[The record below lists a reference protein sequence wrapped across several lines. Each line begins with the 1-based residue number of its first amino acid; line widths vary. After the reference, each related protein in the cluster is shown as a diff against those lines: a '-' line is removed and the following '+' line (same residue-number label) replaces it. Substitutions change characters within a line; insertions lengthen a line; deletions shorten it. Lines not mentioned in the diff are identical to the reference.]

1 MSSTTGSKTPSAEP
15 VRTAAVITHGH
26 PEAIGEALARLER
39 VAGTCGVELVYPED
53 EAEKHDR
60 PPDGDLGAA
69 DLVVVLGGDGTML
82 RALKRTLGAGPP
94 VIGVN
99 YGAVGFLTSI
109 AADDLEPG
117 LERAFGGE
125 YLVAELPT
133 IEARI
138 GTEEHVAVN
147 DVVVAS
153 SIIGRMIELGW
164 AIGGED
170 FGVLPCDGVI
180 CSTPSG
186 STGYNLSNGGP
197 VLVWGLD
204 AQTVTFIAA
213 HSLHARPLVV
223 ARGSDVEIENRTRD
237 VPAQVLVDGRPVT
250 QLPGGGRV
258 VTRLGDERTRL
269 AHLPEATFFRRYRET
284 FAS

>member
-1 MSSTTGSKTPSAEP
+1 MSSTIGSTTPSAER
-15 VRTAAVITHGH
+15 VRTAAVVTHGH
-26 PEAIGEALARLER
+26 REAIGEALERLER
-39 VAGTCGVELVYPED
+39 VARTCDVELVYPED

-60 PPDGDLGAA
+60 SPDGDLAAA

-82 RALKRTLGAGPP
+82 RALRRTLGSGPP

-109 AADDLEPG
+109 AADDLEAG
-117 LERAFGGE
+117 LERAFAGD
-125 YLVAELPT
+125 YRVAELPT
-133 IEARI
+133 IDVRT
-138 GTEEHVAVN
+138 GNDEHVAVN

-153 SIIGRMIELGW
+153 SAIGRMIELGW
-164 AIGGED
+164 SVGGED
-170 FGVLPCDGVI
+170 LGVLPCDGVI

-250 QLPGGGRV
+250 QLSGGERV
-258 VTRLGDERTRL
+258 VARLGDERTRL
-269 AHLPEATFFRRYRET
+269 AHLPEATFFRRYRQT

>member
-1 MSSTTGSKTPSAEP
+1 MSSTTGSNTPSADP
-15 VRTAAVITHGH
+15 VRTAAVVTHGH
-26 PEAIGEALARLER
+26 PEAIGEALERLER
-39 VAGTCGVELVYPED
+39 VAARSGVELIYPED
-53 EAEKHDR
+53 EAAKHDR
-60 PPDGDLGAA
+60 PPDGDFGAA
-69 DLVVVLGGDGTML
+69 ELVVVLGGDGTML
-82 RALKRTLGAGPP
+82 RALKRSLGSGPP

-99 YGAVGFLTSI
+99 FGAVGFLTSMS
-109 AADDLEPG
+109 ADDLETG

-125 YLVAELPT
+125 YEVVELPT
-133 IEARI
+133 IQAQA
-138 GTEEHVAVN
+138 GNGEHVAVN

-153 SIIGRMIELGW
+153 SIVGRMIELGW

-170 FGVLPCDGVI
+170 LGTLSSDGVI

-223 ARGSDVEIENRTRD
+223 PRGRDVEIENRTRD

-250 QLPGGGRV
+250 QLAGGERV
-258 VTRLGDERTRL
+258 VARLGEERTRL
-269 AHLPEATFFRRYRET
+269 AHLPEATFFRRYRDT

>member
-1 MSSTTGSKTPSAEP
+1 MSSTTGSKTPSPEP

-26 PEAIGEALARLER
+26 REAIGEALARLER

-60 PPDGDLGAA
+60 RPDGDLGAA

-82 RALKRTLGAGPP
+82 RALKRSLGSGPP

-99 YGAVGFLTSI
+99 FGAVGFLTSMS
-109 AADDLEPG
+109 ADDLETG

-125 YLVAELPT
+125 YEVVELPT
-133 IEARI
+133 IQAQA
-138 GTEEHVAVN
+138 GSEEHVAVN

-153 SIIGRMIELGW
+153 SIVGRMIELGW

-170 FGVLPCDGVI
+170 LGALSSDGVI

-223 ARGSDVEIENRTRD
+223 PRGRDVEIENRTRD
-237 VPAQVLVDGRPVT
+237 VSAQVLVDGRPVT
-250 QLPGGGRV
+250 QLAGGERV
-258 VTRLGDERTRL
+258 VARLGEERTRL